1 MKNAAIFLTLL
12 NKPYFSG
19 KTNKEKQTEM
29 EGDRMRNNRA
39 AAFFNKKSYIIAA
52 VIMVVAAFGMTGM
65 YFSQQEKKQEEE
77 LAREQKE
84 QIQQAKAE
92 DAAREKAK
100 EEAARKAAEKKQ
112 ADKEKEEKKKAEE
125 ETEAVS
131 GIIPPEDDNFMDEP
145 EVVAET
151 QAPVEPEYHFDAAAD
166 LNWPLQGNV
175 VLNYSMD
182 QTVYF
187 ATLDQYKY
195 NPAVII
201 QAEVNTP
208 VKAVAPGKV
217 VSLETNAET
226 GTTMTV
232 DMGDGYSAIYGQLK
246 ESPKNQGDYVESGET
261 LGYINEPTKYYSV
274 EGANLYF
281 ELQKDGSPVNPME
294 YLQ

>member
-1 MKNAAIFLTLL
+1 
-12 NKPYFSG
+12 
-19 KTNKEKQTEM
+19 
-29 EGDRMRNNRA
+29 MRNKRA
-39 AAFFNKKSYIIAA
+39 AAFFNRKSYIIAA

-65 YFSQQEKKQEEE
+65 YYTQQEKKQEEE
-77 LAREQKE
+77 LAKEQKE

-100 EEAARKAAEKKQ
+100 AEEAAKKKAAKEAEQRAEAKEN
-112 ADKEKEEKKKAEE
+112 EKEEKE

-131 GIIPPEDDNFMDEP
+131 GIISPKDDDFMDEP

-151 QAPVEPEYHFDAAAD
+151 QAPVEPEFHFDAAAD

-208 VKAVAPGKV
+208 VKAVSAGKV
-217 VSLETNAET
+217 TSIETSAET

-261 LGYINEPTKYYSV
+261 LGYVSEPTKYYSV

-281 ELQKDGSPVNPME
+281 ELQKDGSPVNPMQ

>member
-1 MKNAAIFLTLL
+1 
-12 NKPYFSG
+12 
-19 KTNKEKQTEM
+19 
-29 EGDRMRNNRA
+29 
-39 AAFFNKKSYIIAA
+39 
-52 VIMVVAAFGMTGM
+52 MVVAAFGMTGV
-65 YFSQQEKKQEEE
+65 YYTQQEKKQEEE

-100 EEAARKAAEKKQ
+100 EEAAKEAAEKRE
-112 ADKEKEEKKKAEE
+112 AAKEKEEKEKEE
-125 ETEAVS
+125 QQETEAVS
-131 GIIPPEDDNFMDEP
+131 GIIPPEEDDFMDEP
-145 EVVAET
+145 AVVAET
-151 QAPVEPEYHFDAAAD
+151 QAPAEPEYHFDAAAD

-201 QAEVNTP
+201 QADVNTP
-208 VKAVAPGKV
+208 VKAVAAGKV
-217 VSLETNAET
+217 TSVETNAET

-246 ESPKNQGDYVESGET
+246 ESPKNQGDYVEAGET
-261 LGYINEPTKYYSV
+261 LGYVSEPTKYYSV

-281 ELQKDGSPVNPME
+281 ELQKDGSSVNPME